1 MDGEQAADRVERDF
15 PSGIVLRASL
25 RRIESHLQRIEPK
38 KAWAFLLHDVHGYH
52 LGEIGAIMSS
62 SRAAAQSRLVR
73 GRKELHRR
81 IADDPEL
88 AFLLTECASQR
99 ETG

>member
-1 MDGEQAADRVERDF
+1 
-15 PSGIVLRASL
+15 
-25 RRIESHLQRIEPK
+25 
-38 KAWAFLLHDVHGYH
+38 
-52 LGEIGAIMSS
+52 MSS

-88 AFLLTECASQR
+88 ASLLTERATHG